1 MRNNRLVAA
10 AAVVAA
16 GLISISGTATA
27 TAAPAASGFDRC
39 ADGNFC
45 LFEHIDGQGRVMGT
59 KRAQSTLPLDFD
71 NITSSIRNR
80 TGQKWSVYT
89 ESGFRGRCLTIA
101 AIWTGNVTQYDMSDK
116 ISSIRP
122 GACPA

>member
-1 MRNNRLVAA
+1 MKNNRFIAA

-16 GLISISGTATA
+16 GLISIGGAATA
-27 TAAPAASGFDRC
+27 SAAPAASGFDRC
-39 ADGNFC
+39 GAGNFC
-45 LFEHIDGQGRVMGT
+45 LFEHVDGQGRVTGHKAE
-59 KRAQSTLPLDFD
+59 KRTLPLDFD

-80 TGQKWSVYT
+80 TGQVWSVYT
-89 ESGFRGRCLTIA
+89 EANFKGRCLPIA

-122 GACPA
+122 GGC